1 MDGCQRKL
9 AQLIEPA
16 GELLDCAVEQRGN
29 LRSLCRGN
37 LRILCRARDAR
48 SSASRAKGPAG
59 TRWFSSRHGG
69 GAAKGTQ
76 GSREPGAPVSMLD
89 FDM

>member
-9 AQLIEPA
+9 AHSSSHA
-16 GELLDCAVEQRGN
+16 GELLDRAVEQ
-29 LRSLCRGN
+29 RGN

-76 GSREPGAPVSMLD
+76 GSREPGAPVSVLD